1 MKCDDCLSLLA
12 EYIDGEAIGADAER
26 ISAHL
31 ITCAGCT
38 REFELLTAEQE
49 LFARYDREL
58 EIAPSMWQA
67 IAARTTAAGREAEA
81 SSRAGMLEW
90 FTGLFAAPRSG
101 YAFAGALAV
110 SIIAVAFG
118 LMYLR
123 INQQPTKETVA
134 RNGEQI
140 VPPVV
145 PPRSDTTTA
154 STPVV
159 SPSQS
164 EGIASPPDEGIAA
177 PRKTSKHSGTPTR
190 RDDTGVLF
198 ADVAYSDL
206 EERDTIEH
214 VRQAENL
221 LRSIRNLHSSDDDS
235 ADGGEIDVSFE
246 KAMSRRL
253 LSENAV
259 LLRDAEVAGKFP
271 TKALLKDLEPFL
283 MEIANLPD
291 KTKANQLRELKDRAQ
306 KTEIVAALMSY

>member
-1 MKCDDCLSLLA
+1 MKCNDCLSLLA
-12 EYIDGEAIGADAER
+12 EYIDGEAIGAAAER
-26 ISAHL
+26 IRAHL

-58 EIAPSMWQA
+58 EIAPSMWQE
-67 IAARTTAAGREAEA
+67 IAARTTAASREADA

-110 SIIAVAFG
+110 SIIAVALG

-123 INQQPTKETVA
+123 INQQPEQSTVA
-134 RNGEQI
+134 RNGNQI
-140 VPPVV
+140 MPPIVS
-145 PPRSDTTTA
+145 PPTDTATA
-154 STPVV
+154 ATPVV

-164 EGIASPPDEGIAA
+164 EGIASPADERIAA

-221 LRSIRNLHSSDDDS
+221 LRSIRSLHSSDDES
-235 ADGGEIDVSFE
+235 ADGSEIDVSFE

>member
-1 MKCDDCLSLLA
+1 LA

-31 ITCAGCT
+31 ITCAGCAS
-38 REFELLTAEQE
+38 EFELLRAEQE

-58 EIAPSMWQA
+58 DIAPAMWQA
-67 IAARTTAAGREAEA
+67 IAARTTAAGREADA
-81 SSRAGMLEW
+81 SSRAGLPEW
-90 FTGLFAAPRSG
+90 FKGLFAAPRSG
-101 YAFAGALAV
+101 YAFAGALVV

-123 INQQPTKETVA
+123 TNQQPAKETVA
-134 RNGEQI
+134 RNGNQI
-140 VPPVV
+140 MPPIV

-154 STPVV
+154 PAIVTA
-159 SPSQS
+159 PSQS
-164 EGIASPPDEGIAA
+164 ERIASIPDERTGA
-177 PRKTSKHSGTPTR
+177 PRNMPKHSGSLTR
-190 RDDTGVLF
+190 RDDAGVLF

-206 EERDTIEH
+206 EERDTVEH

-221 LRSIRNLHSSDDDS
+221 LRSIRNLHSSDDES
-235 ADGGEIDVSFE
+235 ADGNEIDVSFE